1 MYWCA
6 CESTLRSSSR
16 EACETTFKI
25 TVIHAKGRCIF
36 QQNPIQGVDWANFWS
51 VLKIHF
57 ERPLFLSLFNSLSLS
72 LSFCCI
78 LLLAAQKYVYKW
90 AISKELSQSLSA
102 RRSGLSVEQQH
113 IDQDRRIEILGA
125 TTTTAVSIRAAAAT
139 QVSMFFTQPGL
150 YKVKVVAYVV
160 SEGTGSGRHYVVDW
174 SFLQVTKCKWAS
186 NSHQQLLL
194 NAFSPAVQ

>member
-1 MYWCA
+1 MQKGA
-6 CESTLRSSSR
+6 AFFSKTQSRALIGPTFEAFLR
-16 EACETTFKI
+16 FI
-25 TVIHAKGRCIF
+25 
-36 QQNPIQGVDWANFWS
+36 
-51 VLKIHF
+51 LKDLSF
-57 ERPLFLSLFNSLSLS
+57 FLSLTLSLSLSLS

-174 SFLQVTKCKWAS
+174 SFLQVTKCK
-186 NSHQQLLL
+186 
-194 NAFSPAVQ
+194 